1 MIILGIHGGVT
12 LNQHEASACVVV
24 NGRIK
29 AATEEERYTRNKSS
43 YGLLPFF
50 SIKACLE
57 KSNIKFS
64 DVDLVVSTG
73 ITYKN
78 QKERLNFFLKHNF
91 GSEKKIYLIHHQD
104 AHIASSFYSSK
115 FKKALA
121 FSLDASGDGNCGH
134 VSLCDEDEIK
144 KVSEMKNDN
153 SLGFF
158 YTLMTHYLGFNDGDE
173 YKVMGLAPYGKPNI
187 DLNKI
192 LKITKSGWKLNK
204 SFIRNVPKIKS
215 PFEPMYS
222 NKLITLLGKP
232 RTPGTKINRFH
243 ENLAASVQQQFE
255 NAFLSYCIFLKKK
268 YPDYKNL
275 CLSGGAVLNCSA
287 NGKLLQTGL
296 FEDIYIPPMPS
307 DRGLS
312 VGCAYLGS
320 KKFNIKKIS
329 NQNPYLGESYSRK
342 KIIRELKSNGIN
354 FIQPKNLSK
363 FCAEHIHKNK
373 IIGLFQGRSE
383 IGARALGNRSI
394 ISNARSIRMRDTVNE
409 KIKFREKFRPFA
421 PVILN
426 EYTNEYFENYDKKF
440 PYMSTVLKA
449 TQKAKKTIPAVI
461 HIDGSARVQ
470 TVDKKSNKILY
481 DLINSYYKL
490 SGIPVLLNTSFN
502 LKGEPIVETPRDAIK
517 TFFGCGIDLLVLGSI
532 VIMKDSLK

>member
-1 MIILGIHGGVT
+1 MIVLGIHGGVT
-12 LNQHEASACVVV
+12 LNQHEASACIIV
-24 NGRIK
+24 NGKIK
-29 AATEEERYTRNKSS
+29 AAAEEERYTRNKSS

-50 SIKACLE
+50 SIRACLQ
-57 KSNIKFS
+57 KADIKFS
-64 DVDLVVSTG
+64 DIDLVVSTG
-73 ITYKN
+73 ITYKD
-78 QKERLNFFLKHNF
+78 QKERLKCFLKHNF
-91 GSEKKIYLIHHQD
+91 GIDKKIYLVHHQD
-104 AHIASSFYSSK
+104 AHIASSFYSSG

-134 VSLCDEDEIK
+134 VSLCNKNKTIK
-144 KVSEMKNDN
+144 KVSEMSNDN

-204 SFIRNVPKIKS
+204 SFIRNAPKIKS

-232 RTPGTKINRFH
+232 RTPGEKINRFH
-243 ENLAASVQQQFE
+243 ENLAASVQKQFE
-255 NAFLSYCIFLKKK
+255 RAFLSYCMFLKNK
-268 YPDYKNL
+268 YPNYINL

-287 NGKLLQTGL
+287 NGKLIQEGL
-296 FEDIYIPPMPS
+296 FENIYIPPMPS

-320 KKFNIKKIS
+320 RKLNFEPIS
-329 NQNPYLGESYSRK
+329 NESPYLGESYSTK
-342 KIIRELKSNGIN
+342 TIIKELKSNGIN

-363 FCAEHIHKNK
+363 FCAEHIHRNK

-394 ISNARSIRMRDTVNE
+394 IANARSVKMRDIVNE
-409 KIKFREKFRPFA
+409 KIKE
-421 PVILN
+421 
-426 EYTNEYFENYDKKF
+426 
-440 PYMSTVLKA
+440 
-449 TQKAKKTIPAVI
+449 
-461 HIDGSARVQ
+461 
-470 TVDKKSNKILY
+470 
-481 DLINSYYKL
+481 
-490 SGIPVLLNTSFN
+490 
-502 LKGEPIVETPRDAIK
+502 
-517 TFFGCGIDLLVLGSI
+517 FFSQ
-532 VIMKDSLK
+532 